1 MLKCVVYSWEE
12 IYKMCEELGRK
23 IASTGFKPDVIVAI
37 ARGGWVPAR
46 ILCDVLDVREL
57 YSVKAE
63 HWGRVA
69 TPGEAKLVQSLNV
82 KLDGKTV
89 LLVDDVTDTGETCL
103 MVKEHLNSLGA
114 SEVKI
119 AVLDHKATSKFL
131 PDFFV
136 RKMESWKWIVYP
148 WSYYEDTRDF
158 IEKHTLMHERP
169 EKIQRELKERYDFD
183 VDLRVIE
190 YVVGEYGTK
199 GVGIEEVRRA

>member
-1 MLKCVVYSWEE
+1 VYGWGE
-12 IYKMCEELGRK
+12 IYEMCETLGKK
-23 IASTGFKPDVIVAI
+23 IDSSGFKPDVIVAV

-69 TPGEAKLVQSLNV
+69 TPGEAKLVQALNV
-82 KLDGKTV
+82 DLAGKSV

-103 MVKEHLNSLGA
+103 IVKDHLTSLGA
-114 SEVKI
+114 KEVKI
-119 AVLDHKATSKFL
+119 AVLDHKSTSKFV
-131 PDFFV
+131 PDYFV
-136 RKMESWKWIVYP
+136 SKMESWKWIVYP

-158 IEKHTLMHERP
+158 IEKQELENKNP
-169 EKIQRELKERYDFD
+169 EDIQKELREKFDFN

-190 YVVGEYGTK
+190 YVVQQIG
-199 GVGIEEVRRA
+199 GIKKTD

>member
-1 MLKCVVYSWEE
+1 MLRCVVYSWQE
-12 IYKMCEELGRK
+12 IYDMCEWLGRK
-23 IASTGFKPDVIVAI
+23 IDSSGFKPDVIVAI

-69 TPGEAKLVQSLNV
+69 TPGEVKLVQLLNV
-82 KLDGKTV
+82 DLNGKSV

-103 MVKEHLNSLGA
+103 LVKEHLTSLGA
-114 SEVKI
+114 REVRI
-119 AVLDHKATSKFL
+119 AVLDHKSTSKFV
-131 PDFFV
+131 PDYFA
-136 RKMESWKWIVYP
+136 RKMGSWKWIVYP

-158 IEKHTLMHERP
+158 IERHGLEDKDAISIR
-169 EKIQRELKERYDFD
+169 RELKERYDFD

-190 YVVGEYGTK
+190 YVRAK
-199 GVGIEEVRRA
+199 GVKKAD

>member
-1 MLKCVVYSWEE
+1 MLKCVVYSWKE
-12 IYKMCEELGRK
+12 IYEMCEELGRK
-23 IASTGFKPDVIVAI
+23 IDSSGFKPDVIVAI

-69 TPGEAKLVQSLNV
+69 TPGEAKLVQALNV
-82 KLDGKTV
+82 DLSNKSV

-103 MVKEHLNSLGA
+103 IVKDHLSSLGA
-114 SEVKI
+114 KEVRI
-119 AVLDHKATSKFL
+119 AVLDHKSTSKFL
-131 PDFFV
+131 PDYFV
-136 RKMESWKWIVYP
+136 RKMEAWKWIVYP

-158 IEKHTLMHERP
+158 IEKHEMGDKDATE
-169 EKIQRELKERYDFD
+169 IQRELKEKYDFD

-190 YVVGEYGTK
+190 YVLSSG
-199 GVGIEEVRRA
+199 RD